1 MSTHLMR
8 RRSQTSGM
16 SERRGSVKKRDISSP
31 TPLPPTPTFSEY
43 SLRVNDGATTPQNG
57 ALLPSHYPVAP
68 DFPSSPIPS
77 QAKDEGFSYGTP
89 RRPPIP
95 PVTFVRALPQP
106 PTVSRRP
113 SVVKRKPVPAYC
125 EEDFLPYCGSTIGS
139 VVEEPK
145 DLREQYKTPN
155 KFPVDD
161 AYRPCD
167 ATKLGSGNGDKARG
181 FYQLGEQG
189 SSISGESRFT
199 ERFSIAADELGTVVL
214 PKLATNSFSTCDAH
228 VTYPT
233 YSSVSSKTSKPKSI
247 TSSRPKTGIL
257 SRLSRSFSVSNVS
270 RPREETPPL
279 PIPASFVTT
288 SSLPVDGAEKQAK
301 KMKRQS
307 LFAVGLRV

>member
-1 MSTHLMR
+1 M
-8 RRSQTSGM
+8 
-16 SERRGSVKKRDISSP
+16 
-31 TPLPPTPTFSEY
+31 
-43 SLRVNDGATTPQNG
+43 
-57 ALLPSHYPVAP
+57 
-68 DFPSSPIPS
+68 
-77 QAKDEGFSYGTP
+77 
-89 RRPPIP
+89 
-95 PVTFVRALPQP
+95 
-106 PTVSRRP
+106 
-113 SVVKRKPVPAYC
+113 
-125 EEDFLPYCGSTIGS
+125 
-139 VVEEPK
+139 VEEPK

-199 ERFSIAADELGTVVL
+199 ERFSIAAGSSFLFNILRYFGTQNTAFPTDELGTVVL
-214 PKLATNSFSTCDAH
+214 PKLATNSFSTCDGEILGIFNLISQSNKSDKTWKLSAH